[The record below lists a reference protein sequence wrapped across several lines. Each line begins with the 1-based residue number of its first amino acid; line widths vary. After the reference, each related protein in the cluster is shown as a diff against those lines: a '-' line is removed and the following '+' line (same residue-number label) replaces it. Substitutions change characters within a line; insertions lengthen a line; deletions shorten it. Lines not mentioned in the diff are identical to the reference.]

1 MLKQS
6 LLQAIKTH
14 KHLIIAGV
22 VAYLVLLLV
31 MPNFGHA
38 WDCACWGMWA
48 TRMNS
53 HGIASAYT
61 EGSTV
66 NYLPLYLYVLRAY
79 AWLVGTEQIYPY
91 IYTLKIVTL
100 LFDVGSAMIISS
112 YFKHQKRA
120 WQYVIF
126 TLLNIG
132 FIYNTIIWNQVDGI
146 WSFFV
151 LAAFTMGY
159 RKHLSGSMLLF
170 ILAINVKLQA
180 IIFLPLLGLMWLP
193 LFNWRSLT
201 KALLI
206 SLGVQLLVLA
216 PFIAAGVAGNITDVI
231 SGSVDY
237 YQSVSMNAFNFW
249 YLVLDGDLMFV
260 KDDILIGGLITYKQA
275 GLLMFFGFSFLV
287 LLPIIKDTWLV
298 IIKKQVTQLRLS
310 QWVWSMTLIPLIFFY
325 FNTQMHERY
334 IHPAIGFATLL
345 AFSTRQYG
353 PWLLMSIAYA
363 LSLESI
369 CKFLE
374 LNNYGTLI
382 FHPDF
387 LAGLYG
393 VSLVWWVWV
402 GGRERKRNKRQ
413 SS

>member
-14 KHLIIAGV
+14 KHLLIAGV
-22 VAYLVLLLV
+22 VAYLVLLLI

-53 HGIASAYT
+53 NGLASAYT

-79 AWLVGTEQIYPY
+79 AWLVGTEHIYPY

-120 WQYVIF
+120 WQYVVF

-132 FIYNTIIWNQVDGI
+132 FIYNTLIWNQVDGI

-170 ILAINVKLQA
+170 ILAVNVKLQA

-193 LFNWRSLT
+193 LCNWRNLT

-206 SLGVQLLVLA
+206 SIGVQLLILA

-275 GLLMFFGFSFLV
+275 GLLMFFSFSFLV
-287 LLPIIKDTWLV
+287 LLPIIKDTWRV
-298 IIKKQVTQLRLS
+298 IVKKQLTQLRLS
-310 QWVWSMTLIPLIFFY
+310 QWIWSMTLIPLIFFY

-345 AFSTRQYG
+345 AFSTRQFG

-393 VSLVWWVWV
+393 VSLAWWATF
-402 GGRERKRNKRQ
+402 GIKNQFIKKAI
-413 SS
+413 

>member
-275 GLLMFFGFSFLV
+275 GLLMFFSFSFLV
-287 LLPIIKDTWLV
+287 LLPIIKDTWQV
-298 IIKKQVTQLRLS
+298 IIKKQVTQLGLS

-353 PWLLMSIAYA
+353 PWLLMSMAYA